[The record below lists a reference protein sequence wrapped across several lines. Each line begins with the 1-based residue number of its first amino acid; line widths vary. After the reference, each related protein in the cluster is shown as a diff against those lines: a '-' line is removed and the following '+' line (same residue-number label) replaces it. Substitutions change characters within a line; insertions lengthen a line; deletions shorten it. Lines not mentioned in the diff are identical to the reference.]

1 MKKASPAKKLLAIL
15 LSFLVAVG
23 VATPAFAMEVEED
36 RLSMANLV
44 DDNIAGNLEDE
55 SRQVFNMLSYLM
67 QRVNDNDKKAK
78 EYAESWIG
86 IANSYFNPTIG
97 AIKGISSVISLIN
110 GTIILLQNL
119 GIIESETDKTQSILD
134 GINSIQL
141 SVNEINK
148 NVDKIQETL
157 VSEFSEIDM
166 KFQEQEY
173 NHYKNEVWA
182 QFYSNSVLPL
192 LNYQNEYNDDV
203 RWLLVNYVEQWQ
215 GADGDCPTDLR
226 ALYGKDDDGNYIQV
240 YSGKNFGDVGEKLP
254 REPKASVDSA
264 PVEYSVTLPSEYIS
278 KNLDELTAISTDNC
292 VDKLIEALEKGVY
305 EAAQDKK
312 LSAYGGF
319 DTEWSYLSETEKR
332 EKAKQFAADL
342 ADSLAFACAYNAA
355 NERRFASNVK
365 SAYENYTKWINGEES
380 LTSPTFAQL
389 KMLALTH
396 GFEGEIRDQAETVI
410 TYLML
415 MNVNFGTFTQTVVSL
430 SKAHGEDDTEDIQT
444 QWASS
449 ESSIIRDYTTFLTG
463 NPNYCYQLG
472 KSIEYK
478 NVAITSDFS
487 FTYGT
492 MYNEKHDLLEVY
504 EEYFSKNSW
513 VLSERDAVYSPYKE
527 EELQQRISSGED
539 LKKRSVSAKDAK
551 LIYTMYQSSGI
562 KGTFADY
569 LAANC
574 VTPDVGIIGNQ
585 MITSFSTSNFD
596 LGSGVSMKCYLP
608 VNADSYRFNDGQTY
622 AVNTETS
629 GECDDS
635 GCFLVHDQATG
646 GLFNMNDGT
655 FDENARLAARAFYGE
670 SNTFSTD
677 EMYVFSSTNCNNS
690 KVRLSKSEVEDR
702 GIVYYDDHEGYFDVG
717 SEFSTEYGML
727 VSSEQNSYT
736 FPENT
741 KNVPDR
747 FFGSDMLIRK
757 VIFKGIP
764 KTIGD
769 NAFSGVGTKNN
780 RCLLIVPEG
789 FDTGSLIGKWHGGYF
804 GDAQIILKKNDGT
817 NEEKTAVAVSGAS
830 ISTVNN
836 PFAAPE
842 GKLFKGWSLSE
853 SGNIVLS
860 DKEIVT
866 PGKTLYAV
874 WEYDHEHDFEVASG
888 YVAPTCTENGSTA
901 ERTCK
906 ICEYKEESQPI
917 AAFGHSCKFTKNDDG
932 NYYAECTEC
941 GYSAVLYPT
950 TAGDYTVWCE
960 DWNLFAVEYTVTA
973 LYVGCITIKESGVYV
988 IENTDESTVSNH
1000 RIKVADDAV
1009 VSIGLAGVKNVT
1021 YVALPA
1027 IDAGNTTCHLT
1038 LLDGTENISYG
1049 TNYQNA
1055 ISARGNLIIDG
1066 NGSLIAK
1073 SQNACGIYASGM
1085 NTIIS
1090 GGQINADCYQPYT
1103 RDYYGIGVYSSSPNG
1118 RFVISENACVCST
1131 GGINTVPVNEEG
1143 EKVYI
1148 NRIENPDNSPII
1160 IDGKELPYTTAPNE
1174 TAAFVYLTDEEHD
1187 IEIGGESYGFKTI
1200 DGQKYYEKQ
1209 FGGFIVDAVDCG
1221 KVSYSGNVL
1230 TVKDGADII
1239 VRNANPYSRETTDR
1253 IYVPFGACA
1262 HITLDGVRIN
1272 GMANNEP
1279 PIKIADSSDG
1289 DVCITLA
1296 ENSENELYGGNGS
1309 AGISKNGS
1317 AGTLT
1322 IDGKGKLDVTGNF
1335 GSAAIGSDVGHVVHG
1350 IVINDGIINATVNT
1364 EYSAAIGSGYIDAQS
1379 APSGDTVYTAEGI
1392 IINGGTITAH
1402 SVKGAAIGAGYNDK
1416 VDGKTFCVKDIV
1428 INGGTVN
1435 AQSDLA
1441 PYSIGAGEN
1450 TKAEIIRINGGV
1462 VTADNTV
1469 NKESG
1474 GIGAGMGAD
1483 KIIIES
1489 CASVKGNLSDSPV
1502 NGEGNHVYLKVTDV
1516 DPLSKVVINGTV
1528 FPYTDHNGEN
1538 KLYIYLRLFET
1549 ADNIPQ
1555 LVIEES
1561 DRGTVTSNPVS
1572 PKEGD
1577 EVTLS
1582 AVANDGY
1589 AFKGFEII
1597 PEVEIKDNS
1606 FVMPD
1611 FGVKVKANFAR
1622 IGKIT
1627 VKDCENCTV
1636 TPSKSVAASGERITL
1651 RIVPDTG
1658 MELSRWDVISGN
1670 VTVTNNSFIMPE
1682 EDVVISGICTPVS
1695 YKLTWDVMGY
1705 TTTTYLPFGAVI
1717 DKHASPEREGYTFDG
1732 WTPEVAETMPAE
1744 DVTYKAVLTPITYY
1758 ATFVA
1763 DGKTVAALPYT
1774 MDDESVD
1781 EPAIPYKTGY
1791 ASSWGDYKL
1800 DVGGVTVTAEYAP
1813 ETYIAK
1819 FVADGKVIDELPYT
1833 VETDYIEEPAIPEK
1847 DGYTAR
1853 WSGYTFHAG
1862 GITVNAVYTALTHEH
1877 TFNTEYSK
1885 NEYSHWYAA
1894 TCEHTELVKGMQL
1907 HSFVKDEDGDGEITY
1922 TCSVCGYKKGEDESV
1937 KQLAEAQSA
1946 LDAANKALEEKSAA
1960 LKTAEETLDKAA
1972 GDLKAA
1978 QDALKDKTD
1987 ALNTAEEKLA
1997 VADTGLKNAESQI
2010 SELTSELVSANKELT
2025 EAKAALDT
2033 ANASLETA
2041 KTEKADLESQ
2051 LAEKTAELEN
2061 LKESAH
2067 AKDEEIRDLEN
2078 SISDLN
2084 AAVNAKNVE
2093 IAAKSDDIAALEG
2106 DISKLENEITSLKN
2120 EAAEKNKQ
2128 IENLSKELEKSKAEI
2143 EELKKGENTS
2153 CPYCGKEKHESF
2165 FDKLACVF
2173 KRIGYFFRMLFDFS
2187 MDNKN

>member
-1 MKKASPAKKLLAIL
+1 MKTKTSFAKKLLAIL

-23 VATPAFAMEVEED
+23 VATPAFAMEED
-36 RLSMANLV
+36 RWSLAHLV
-44 DDNIAGNLEDE
+44 DDNTAGNNKDD
-55 SRQVFNMLSYLM
+55 SKQVFEMLSYLM

-97 AIKGISSVISLIN
+97 AIKGFSSVITLIN

-240 YSGKNFGDVGEKLP
+240 YSGKNFRDVGEKLP

-430 SKAHGEDDTEDIQT
+430 SKAHGEDDTEDIQN

-478 NVAITSDFS
+478 NVAITSDFK

-492 MYNEKHDLLEVY
+492 KYNERHDLLEVY

-655 FDENARLAARAFYGE
+655 FDENIRLAARAFYGE
-670 SNTFSTD
+670 SNTFFTD

-702 GIVYYDDHEGYFDVG
+702 GIVYYDDHEGYFDVV

-764 KTIGD
+764 ETIGV

-817 NEEKTAVAVSGAS
+817 NEEKTAVAVKGAS
-830 ISTVNN
+830 ISTVIN

-842 GKLFKGWSLSE
+842 GKLFKGWSLIE
-853 SGNIVLS
+853 SSNIVLS

-874 WEYDHEHDFEVASG
+874 WEYDHEHDFEVASE
-888 YVAPTCTENGSTA
+888 YVAPTCTQNGSTA

-917 AAFGHSCKFTKNDDG
+917 PAFGHSCKFTKNDNG
-932 NYYAECTEC
+932 TYFAECTEC

-960 DWNLFAVEYTVTA
+960 SGKEAAAEYTVTA
-973 LYVGCITIKESGVYV
+973 LYVGCMTIKESGVYV
-988 IENTDESTVSNH
+988 IENTDKSTVSNH
-1000 RIKVADDAV
+1000 RIKVADDV
-1009 VSIGLAGVKNVT
+1009 IVSVGLAGVKNVT

-1038 LLDGTENISYG
+1038 LVDGTENISYG

-1103 RDYYGIGVYSSSPNG
+1103 RDYYGVGVYSSPNG

-1187 IEIGGESYGFKTI
+1187 IEIGGESYSFKTI

-1239 VRNANPYSRETTDR
+1239 VRNANQYSRETTDR

-1296 ENSENELYGGNGS
+1296 ENSENKLYGGNGS

-1317 AGTLT
+1317 AGTLS
-1322 IDGKGKLDVTGNF
+1322 IDGKGRLDVIGNY
-1335 GSAAIGSDVGHVVHG
+1335 GSAAIGSDVGQVVHG

-1402 SVKGAAIGAGYNDK
+1402 SVKGAAIGAGYNDE
-1416 VDGKTFCVKDIV
+1416 VDGKTFYVKDIV

-1489 CASVKGNLSDSPV
+1489 CASVKGNLSNNPV
-1502 NGEGNHVYLKVTDV
+1502 NGDGNRVYLKVTDV
-1516 DPLSKVVINGTV
+1516 EPLSKVVINGTV

-1582 AVANDGY
+1582 AIANDGY

-1658 MELSRWDVISGN
+1658 MELSRWDVTAGN

-1682 EDVVISGICTPVS
+1682 EDVVISGICTPVL

-1717 DKHASPEREGYTFDG
+1717 DKHASPEREDYTFDG

-1800 DVGGVTVTAEYAP
+1800 DVGGVTVTAEYVP
-1813 ETYIAK
+1813 EVYTAK

-1847 DGYTAR
+1847 YGYTAR

-1894 TCEHTELVKGMQL
+1894 TCEHTELVKSMEL

-1946 LDAANKALEEKSAA
+1946 LDAANRALEEKSAA
-1960 LKTAEETLDKAA
+1960 LQTAEETLGKAA

-1997 VADTGLKNAESQI
+1997 AANTSLKDAELQI
-2010 SELTSELVSANKELT
+2010 SELTSELGNANKELT

-2093 IAAKSDDIAALEG
+2093 IAAKSDNIAALES

-2143 EELKKGENTS
+2143 EELKNGSGEQEDEVCS
-2153 CPYCGKEKHESF
+2153 KCGKTHSDNFWGKIICF
-2165 FDKLACVF
+2165 FN
-2173 KRIGYFFRMLFDFS
+2173 RIGNFFRDLFKKIFG
-2187 MDNKN
+2187 